1 LDVEFAVDY
10 LLGDAGFGAFGI
22 EGGLGVDY
30 YFLNLQD
37 GWDAH
42 GQGDYPDG
50 KDCAVVPNRGSCKGS
65 EEQVLTSF
73 RVSLNP
79 CLGGDKA
86 VV

>member
-1 LDVEFAVDY
+1 MVDY
-10 LLGDAGFGAFGI
+10 LLGDAGFGVFGV
-22 EGGLGVDY
+22 EGGFGVDY

-50 KDCAVVPNRGSCKGS
+50 ENCAVVPNRGSCKGS

-79 CLGGDKA
+79 SLGGDKA